1 MPYISSIQAYLSY
14 HIRNTLARIA
24 FRRKGVFVM
33 KEAFKTIY
41 ECSIGEITVK
51 KSRFIATI
59 CPALTEAAAID
70 TIEALKK
77 KYWDASHNCSAYIIG
92 TEQPLMRCSDDGE
105 PSKTAGR
112 PMLDLLLAH
121 ELVNIVVVVTRY
133 FGGTLLGTG
142 GLVKAYQSAVLEGLQ
157 HSKIIRKELGI
168 RIAVT
173 TDYNLIGKLQ
183 YYIAQEQLTVLSSE
197 YTDLVLLEVL
207 VPPSKCQA
215 FIKKTAELT
224 NGTAIL
230 SESGQVYFTTLDG
243 KLLLFE

>member
-1 MPYISSIQAYLSY
+1 
-14 HIRNTLARIA
+14 
-24 FRRKGVFVM
+24 M
-33 KEAFKTIY
+33 KEDFMTIY
-41 ECSIGEITVK
+41 EGGVGEITVK

-59 CPALTEAAAID
+59 CPADTEAAALE
-70 TIEALKK
+70 TIEVLKK

-92 TEQPLMRCSDDGE
+92 TEPPLMRCSDDGE
-105 PSKTAGR
+105 PNKTAGK

-142 GLVKAYQSAVLEGLQ
+142 GLVKAYQSAVQEGLKY
-157 HSKIIRKELGI
+157 SKIIRKELGI
-168 RIAVT
+168 RAAVT
-173 TDYNLIGKLQ
+173 TDYNLVGKLQ
-183 YYIAQEQLTVLSSE
+183 YYISQEKLTILFSE

-207 VPPSKCQA
+207 VPPSKYPA
-215 FIKKTAELT
+215 FVKKLAELT

-230 SESGQVYFTTLDG
+230 SESGMIYFTTLEG